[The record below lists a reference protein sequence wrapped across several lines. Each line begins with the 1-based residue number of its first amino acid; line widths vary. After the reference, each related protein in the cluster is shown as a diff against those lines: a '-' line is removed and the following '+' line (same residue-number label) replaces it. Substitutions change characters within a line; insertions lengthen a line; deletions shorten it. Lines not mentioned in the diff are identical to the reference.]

1 MKNLAGFVSYL
12 AYFFPETPQV
22 SRGSPNNFRRDMI
35 AGPHGSSQSWVF
47 LKSCFLFFFV
57 DDPEC
62 QYIQDSDN
70 KNAYDHRGQMMQFC
84 GHDPI
89 CRKFNNAEALQL

>member
-1 MKNLAGFVSYL
+1 MGISEIL
-12 AYFFPETPQV
+12 
-22 SRGSPNNFRRDMI
+22 
-35 AGPHGSSQSWVF
+35 
-47 LKSCFLFFFV
+47 FLFFFV